1 MGRAMWAI
9 RAHRG
14 LAGGGHPH
22 AVEVGLED
30 AVAPGLQRVAHI
42 DHDAAG
48 DVGARVPAL
57 HLRMQ
62 FPAQQALELQMHPH
76 TARKLHVMAIL
87 YTMRQDCPH
96 L

>member
-1 MGRAMWAI
+1 MPGWAL

-14 LAGGGHPH
+14 LARRRHAD

-48 DVGARVPAL
+48 DMGARVPAL
-57 HLRMQ
+57 Y
-62 FPAQQALELQMHPH
+62 
-76 TARKLHVMAIL
+76 LHSTWRGSAAGAE
-87 YTMRQDCPH
+87 RQVP
-96 L
+96 

>member
-1 MGRAMWAI
+1 MWAV

-14 LAGGGHPH
+14 LARGGHAD

-30 AVAPGLQRVAHI
+30 AVAPGLQRVAHV

-57 HLRMQ
+57 HLRTH
-62 FPAQQALELQMHPH
+62 FAA
-76 TARKLHVMAIL
+76 
-87 YTMRQDCPH
+87 
-96 L
+96 